1 MSETTTLRLRAMTA
15 AGPYGDDI
23 RLASGLNVIWAD
35 NTKGKSTC
43 MQAMLYALG
52 LEKMLSPRREVPLP
66 HAMTT
71 YLRCDDESQI
81 DISQS
86 WVELEIENG
95 AGTIVTVHR
104 HVKEAGVDNRP
115 ITVRFGAP
123 LTRTEAIPV
132 GKE

>member
-1 MSETTTLRLRAMTA
+1 
-15 AGPYGDDI
+15 
-23 RLASGLNVIWAD
+23 
-35 NTKGKSTC
+35 

-95 AGTIVTVHR
+95 AGNIVPVHR
-104 HVKEAGVDNRP
+104 PVKEAGVDNRL
-115 ITVRFGAP
+115 ITVWFGAT
-123 LTRTEAIPV
+123 LSSEARRV
-132 GKE
+132 GKECVSRCRFRLEPYH

>member
-1 MSETTTLRLRAMTA
+1 MQKQAYEVRISDCGSDVCSSDL
-15 AGPYGDDI
+15 
-23 RLASGLNVIWAD
+23 
-35 NTKGKSTC
+35 STC

-95 AGTIVTVHR
+95 AGNIVTVHR
-104 HVKEAGVDNRP
+104 PVKEAGVDNRL
-115 ITVRFGAP
+115 ITVWFGATLP
-123 LTRTEAIPV
+123 DRKSV
-132 GKE
+132 G